1 MLIVY
6 AADGGTD
13 GDDGS
18 HVGHLQGEEFSMVI
32 LVPRFRDTL
41 LSLISELSSGHVQ
54 TIINQLGELNR
65 QLVDL
70 KMPKFDIQTRT
81 SLAPALR
88 DVIITIIIIRVVT
101 IPLSGP
107 LCRLITVKM
116 TGSCLVSLCL
126 CVLQMGLGRLFNANP
141 SELVYINE
149 GRSNGVAV
157 DDCIHSA
164 TLAVDEQGT
173 IAAAANAFSII
184 PLSISPPDP
193 EVPFIVDQP
202 FLALIVDKR
211 HNYPLFIAKIFD
223 P

>member
-41 LSLISELSSGHVQ
+41 LSLISELSSSHVQ

-88 DVIITIIIIRVVT
+88 DVIITIIILVVT

-107 LCRLITVKM
+107 LSV
-116 TGSCLVSLCL
+116 
-126 CVLQMGLGRLFNANP
+126 
-141 SELVYINE
+141 
-149 GRSNGVAV
+149 
-157 DDCIHSA
+157 
-164 TLAVDEQGT
+164 
-173 IAAAANAFSII
+173 
-184 PLSISPPDP
+184 
-193 EVPFIVDQP
+193 
-202 FLALIVDKR
+202 
-211 HNYPLFIAKIFD
+211 
-223 P
+223 